1 MVGHR
6 LTASSA
12 STSNVLTSSHQG
24 PLHLFDFFEKVLL
37 TSLLGEFDIGVEI
50 VTKLV
55 EDPKTRGVS
64 VFRDLVVVVGSLLVS
79 RGVAGS
85 ASTGE
90 VEVNVAT
97 LDETTTL
104 EVSSATPRGVS
115 GGAKASKNLC
125 CVVGLATCLT
135 VVGVGLILLQGL
147 EKALQ
152 IF

>member
-1 MVGHR
+1 M
-6 LTASSA
+6 LPDTFP
-12 STSNVLTSSHQG
+12 STSLVNE
-24 PLHLFDFFEKVLL
+24 FE
-37 TSLLGEFDIGVEI
+37 IGAGR

-55 EDPKTRGVS
+55 VVS
-64 VFRDLVVVVGSLLVS
+64 SLVVTG
-79 RGVAGS
+79 GVAGS

-90 VEVNVAT
+90 VGVNVAT
-97 LDETTTL
+97 SDATTTVL

>member
-1 MVGHR
+1 M
-6 LTASSA
+6 LPNIFP
-12 STSNVLTSSHQG
+12 STSLVS
-24 PLHLFDFFEKVLL
+24 
-37 TSLLGEFDIGVEI
+37 EFDIGVEI
-50 VTKLV
+50 VIKLV

-90 VEVNVAT
+90 VDVNVAT